1 MPFLTGMSSVSE
13 IRTLFAAEVIKK
25 SRFSETCHLDLCSQ
39 CLKSEW
45 ALVWD
50 VLPCAMIALKLVM
63 NSVASHANDFSCY
76 PAHYAKHHSLL
87 LQGHHYCRQPW
98 ASEGPDGHHLWSSEC
113 RIANGFTWCCW
124 REQQKRGQDSPRCI
138 WTRVRWIFADPLE
151 HSVIKHLASS
161 MVRAATL
168 WVVVQLLGT
177 KGGLAHLVL
186 MLILLRRAT
195 AQWNLSGLKIFWYV
209 SAAFEKQNHAV
220 NRKLDAGAGDHG

>member
-1 MPFLTGMSSVSE
+1 
-13 IRTLFAAEVIKK
+13 
-25 SRFSETCHLDLCSQ
+25 
-39 CLKSEW
+39 
-45 ALVWD
+45 
-50 VLPCAMIALKLVM
+50 
-63 NSVASHANDFSCY
+63 
-76 PAHYAKHHSLL
+76 
-87 LQGHHYCRQPW
+87 
-98 ASEGPDGHHLWSSEC
+98 
-113 RIANGFTWCCW
+113 
-124 REQQKRGQDSPRCI
+124 
-138 WTRVRWIFADPLE
+138 
-151 HSVIKHLASS
+151 